1 MNIQLNE
8 LRRLMAQIDSLVG
21 SVEVTGSIREAR
33 QCAEKA
39 RSAMVKAV
47 KIAAALDAQQLSPP
61 PELPGEQELEA
72 AGLGYPLS
80 KEEAVKLW
88 YSGFR
93 SEVITVLEAWEAI
106 GHDICMNPDKG
117 ELLDSLRNMAAICD
131 AHGNDMPAAPAPEL
145 NYTHMSK
152 RMLEELAKLG
162 RCVVTT
168 ADLEQLTQE
177 RDEYEALCN
186 RQAELLSQSIVAIRG
201 PEPALTRYG
210 YADLPLRV
218 KTLVDERNAALAKAA
233 ELERKLDEE
242 EGSHLETIKQRDN
255 AEHWADQLANAIA
268 ERHDVDIGEH
278 SNLNCPWN
286 EALTWMQQPV
296 AQADQLNALDKQCRD
311 DVARALGL
319 TPQGDGYAWSALLA
333 DIKTAAKVAQA
344 GHAPEGYTL
353 VPEHAG
359 VDAIVTA
366 LYRRFKDWSARGF
379 GPEDVTWCE
388 VKADLLALV
397 AQDGQVP
404 QAWRD
409 VQTER
414 ARQIASEGWTP
425 EHDDEHGGGQ
435 MARAAAC
442 YALAGSCAPNDETA
456 ELLVSLAWPWAP
468 EWWKPTTSRRDLV
481 KAAALILAE
490 MERLDRAAMP
500 AQGGE

>member
-39 RSAMVKAV
+39 RSATVKAV
-47 KIAAALDAQQLSPP
+47 KIAAALDAQQLSSP

-131 AHGNDMPAAPAPEL
+131 AHGNDMPARPAPEL
-145 NYTHMSK
+145 ERGKVYVEARQCANCRHIGINDSS
-152 RMLEELAKLG
+152 G
-162 RCVVTT
+162 T
-168 ADLEQLTQE
+168 AACHD
-177 RDEYEALCN
+177 CGW
-186 RQAELLSQSIVAIRG
+186 RG
-201 PEPALTRYG
+201 PEPAEDKCPGCGSVNCMAAACPECGARYE
-210 YADLPLRV
+210 LM
-218 KTLVDERNAALAKAA
+218 A
-233 ELERKLDEE
+233 E
-242 EGSHLETIKQRDN
+242 
-255 AEHWADQLANAIA
+255 
-268 ERHDVDIGEH
+268 
-278 SNLNCPWN
+278 
-286 EALTWMQQPV
+286 
-296 AQADQLNALDKQCRD
+296 
-311 DVARALGL
+311 
-319 TPQGDGYAWSALLA
+319 
-333 DIKTAAKVAQA
+333 AKVAAPAPQA
-344 GHAPEGYTL
+344 GHVPEGYTL

-397 AQDGQVP
+397 AQDWQVP

-414 ARQIASEGWTP
+414 ARQVASEGWTP
-425 EHDDEHGGGQ
+425 EHDDEHSAGQ

-456 ELLVSLAWPWAP
+456 ALLVSLAWPWAP
-468 EWWKPTTSRRDLV
+468 EWWKPTTSRRDLM